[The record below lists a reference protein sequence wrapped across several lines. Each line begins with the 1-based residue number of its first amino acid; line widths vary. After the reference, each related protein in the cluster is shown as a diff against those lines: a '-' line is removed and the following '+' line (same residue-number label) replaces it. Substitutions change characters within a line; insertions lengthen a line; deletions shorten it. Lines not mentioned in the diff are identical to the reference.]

1 MVIKTA
7 SPGVYIQ
14 ELDLTRGAVDPI
26 STNIGFLAGPFQRG
40 PVDQIVRIQNEVEL
54 RQVFGKPTDDNYEY
68 WWTINNFI
76 EYSGQCYVVRCDD
89 AVGDAIDDGTVDGIA
104 QHDQKM
110 RNSTDAFVFDT
121 ASRTF
126 KTIDQ
131 KYASSSIYLKNE
143 DEYETEYNNFI
154 PRAGKF
160 VSRNPG
166 KWCNGVGVAVIDK
179 GADYQMRLRSTRT
192 PLSIDTMLIINGGD
206 SDDSFFNVLYGGD
219 SDNATT
225 DPINL
230 ELPDA
235 EKAFD
240 MNIVSGSR
248 LVQYAKVSTT
258 SELKYS
264 EVRDLTVYDA
274 GQNIECPADDRFECG
289 PNPNNPTETIISE
302 VPTTGGTGSNLFL
315 DLFVLG
321 GEVVRARVALRGA
334 GAPQGYT
341 ENDVVTTVIG
351 VDGVTAKE
359 AKIRI
364 GSIRPVIGTVVRI
377 GDDKDGII
385 GTIMREENNVIT
397 LANAVHSDGTFGMAY
412 KGQNISDPYLEGI
425 VLAQVKEYSVLGYYM
440 FYDGEGERTVNVI
453 WEPQE
458 YTRDQGME
466 WLWPNKPFDGE
477 TVYAGKVA
485 KTVNGVPIQEE
496 GSTPSNPVY
505 TKLEGP
511 ATLTPSTGDTIVWN
525 SLKERWVQKY
535 IPKLNDIVY
544 DSYVN
549 PNDDSVVVYPYTV
562 LDAYDWY
569 SQQVAFEGIP
579 WIQFA
584 PRPGTSA
591 HAQEMG
597 CEDDE
602 VNVIVY
608 DALGDYDTYGGEA
621 PQRGRVIEQYL
632 QASKLKGALTVEGSN
647 NFYKDLINRDSQIIF
662 SNLPLNIIDNNTE
675 TDPDLN
681 INTLNDGRV
690 YPDTPISYGLR
701 CAFLEPRYGTPNSED
716 PNSMS
721 TLIST
726 SGVGSVDLLTAG
738 EGFAQTATLV
748 RLDTYKVNPDGKG
761 LGLKVDITTDVN
773 GSVIDVKPSE
783 GFNGTNYQYGD
794 VVAISPTGINS
805 SGNSAT
811 FKVETLTSRVKAPYL
826 MLGGVDQLS
835 ASLGEVQ
842 AAYSKIVTEN
852 VADLDYILQGPAYDN
867 TFANEMDLS
876 TVTDDVRRNDPIYRE
891 TVYQRRISQAVA
903 KANYLISIA
912 DENKGCIACISPPR
926 NASLDPI
933 DSNEITQNVLEWAGR
948 ISSSSYGVMDSGY
961 KYMYDRFRDKFMYT
975 PLNSDIA
982 GCMTRTSLVSQP
994 FFSPGGMVRGQ
1005 IKNVVK
1011 LGFDPSKS
1019 NRDLL
1024 YSARVNPVC
1033 TFPGEGVIMYGDKT
1047 ALGYSSA
1054 FTRINVRK
1062 LFIYCEKAIG
1072 RFAREVLFEFNDVP
1086 TRLNFVNTVSP
1097 FLTDVVSKRGATD
1110 YLVVCDSSNNPP
1122 DVIDRN
1128 EFVADIYIKPNRS
1141 INFVQ
1146 LTFVA
1151 TKTGV
1156 SFQEAVATNRRNAS

>member
-40 PVDQIVRIQNEVEL
+40 PVDQIIRIQNEVEL

-89 AVGDAIDDGTVDGIA
+89 AIGDAIDDGTVDGLGS
-104 QHDQKM
+104 HDQTMK
-110 RNSTDAFVFDT
+110 NSTDAFVFDS
-121 ASRTF
+121 AARTF

-131 KYASSSIYLKNE
+131 KYAESRIYLKNE
-143 DEYETEYNNFI
+143 DEYETEYNSLL
-154 PRAGKF
+154 PLGGKF

-166 KWCNGVGVAVIDK
+166 RWCNGVGVAVIDK

-219 SDNATT
+219 ADEATT
-225 DPINL
+225 DPISL
-230 ELPDA
+230 EFPDP
-235 EKAFD
+235 EKNFD

-248 LVQYAKVSTT
+248 LVQYAKVTTT

-264 EVRDLTVYDA
+264 EVRDLEVYDA
-274 GQNIECPADDRFECG
+274 GMNIECPADGSFECG
-289 PNPNNPTETIISE
+289 PNPNNPGELIIAE
-302 VPTTGGTGSNLFL
+302 VPTTGGMGQNLVL
-315 DLFVLG
+315 DLFVVG
-321 GEVVRARVALRGA
+321 GEVVRARVSLRGS
-334 GAPQGYT
+334 GAPMNYE
-341 ENDVVTTVIG
+341 ENDVVTTALG

-364 GSIRPVIGTVVRI
+364 GSIRPIIGTVVRI

-412 KGQNISDPYLEGI
+412 KGEFISDPYLEGV
-425 VLAQVKEYSVLGYYM
+425 VLATVDQYAVLGYYM
-440 FYDGEGERTVNVI
+440 FYGGEGERTIDVI
-453 WEPQE
+453 WEPIE
-458 YTRDQGME
+458 YTRDQGMS
-466 WLWPNKPFDGE
+466 WLWPNRPYDGE

-505 TKLEGP
+505 ATLEGP
-511 ATLTPSTGDTIVWN
+511 AVVTPATGDTIVWN

-535 IPKLNDIVY
+535 VPKLNDIIY

-549 PNDDSVVVYPYTV
+549 PNDESVVIYPYTV

-602 VNVIVY
+602 VNVVVY
-608 DALGDYDTYGGEA
+608 DALGDYETVGGEA

-647 NFYKDLINRDSQIIF
+647 NFYKDLINRDSDIIF
-662 SNLPLNIIDNNTE
+662 SNLPLNIIDNNSE
-675 TDPDLN
+675 SDADLN

-690 YPDTPISYGLR
+690 YPDTPISFGLR
-701 CAFLEPRYGTPNSED
+701 CAFLEPRYGTPNYDD
-716 PNSMS
+716 PNAMS

-726 SGVGSVDLLTAG
+726 SGAGSLSIKTVGD
-738 EGFAQTATLV
+738 GFGQTATLV
-748 RLDTYKVNPDGKG
+748 RLNTYNVTGQG
-761 LGLKVDITTDVN
+761 VGLKVDITTDVN
-773 GSVIDVKPSE
+773 GSVIDVRPSE
-783 GFNGTNYQYGD
+783 GYNGTNYQYGD
-794 VVAISPTGINS
+794 VVSVSPTGVNN
-805 SGNSAT
+805 SGNAA
-811 FKVETLTSRVKAPYL
+811 TLTVDNLTTRVKSPYL
-826 MLGGVDQLS
+826 LLGGIDQLS
-835 ASLGEVQ
+835 ASLGEIQ

-867 TFANEMDLS
+867 TFANEVDLKNVS
-876 TVTDDVRRNDPIYRE
+876 DTDRLNDPIYKE
-891 TVYQRRISQAVA
+891 TVYQRRLSQAVA
-903 KANYLISIA
+903 KSNYLISIA

-933 DSNEITQNVLEWAGR
+933 DSNEITQNVVEWSNR
-948 ISSSSYGVMDSGY
+948 ISSSSYAVMDSGY

-1011 LGFDPSKS
+1011 LGFDPSKA

-1024 YSARVNPVC
+1024 YSSRVNPVC
-1033 TFPGEGVIMYGDKT
+1033 TFPGEGVVMYGDKT

-1072 RFAREVLFEFNDVP
+1072 KFAREVLFEFNDVP

-1110 YLVVCDSSNNPP
+1110 FLVVCDSSNNPP

>member
-26 STNIGFLAGPFQRG
+26 STNIGYLAGPFERG
-40 PVDQIVRIQNEVEL
+40 PVDQIIRIQNEVEL
-54 RQVFGKPTDDNYEY
+54 RQVFGRPTDDNYEY

-89 AVGDAIDDGTVDGIA
+89 AVGDRIDDGTVDGVG

-121 ASRTF
+121 EARTF

-131 KYASSSIYLKNE
+131 KFASSSIYLKNE
-143 DEYETEYNNFI
+143 DEFETEYNSLL
-154 PRAGKF
+154 PLGGKF

-192 PLSIDTMLIINGGD
+192 PLSIDSMLIINGGD
-206 SDDSFFNVLYGGD
+206 SLSNNFNVLYGGD
-219 SDNATT
+219 ADEATT
-225 DPINL
+225 DLLDL
-230 ELPDA
+230 ELPDPN
-235 EKAFD
+235 KGFD
-240 MNIVSGSR
+240 MNIVAGSR

-264 EVRDLTVYDA
+264 EVRDLSVYDQ
-274 GQNIECPADDRFECG
+274 GQDINCNTAVGFECG
-289 PNPNNPTETIISE
+289 PNPNNPAETVIAE
-302 VPTTGGTGSNLFL
+302 VPTTGGTGSGLLL
-315 DLFVLG
+315 DLFVIG
-321 GEVVRARVALRGA
+321 GEVVRTRVSLRA
-334 GAPQGYT
+334 SGAPQGYT
-341 ENDVVTTVIG
+341 EGDVVTTQIG
-351 VDGVTAKE
+351 LNGVTAKE

-364 GSIRPVIGTVVRI
+364 GEIRPIIGTVVRI
-377 GDDKDGII
+377 GNDKDGII

-397 LANAVHSDGTFGMAY
+397 LANAVHSDGSFGMAY
-412 KGQNISDPYLEGI
+412 KGQSISDPYLEGA
-425 VLAQVKEYSVLGYYM
+425 VLAEVDEYAVLGYYM
-440 FYDGEGERTVNVI
+440 FYDGEGERTINVI

-466 WLWPNKPFDGE
+466 WLWPNRPFDGE

-485 KTVNGVPIQEE
+485 KTANGVPIQEE
-496 GSTPSNPVY
+496 GSTPTNPIY

-511 ATLTPSTGDTIVWN
+511 ATLTPSTGDVIVWN
-525 SLKERWVQKY
+525 SLKERWVQQY
-535 IPKLNDIVY
+535 VPKMNDIVY

-549 PNDDSVVVYPYTV
+549 ANDESVVVYPYTV

-569 SQQVAFEGIP
+569 AQQIAFEGIP

-608 DALGDYDTYGGEA
+608 DALGDYHTYGGEA

-662 SNLPLNIIDNNTE
+662 SNLPLNIIDNNSE
-675 TDPDLN
+675 IDPSLS

-690 YPDTPISYGLR
+690 NPDTAISYGLR
-701 CAFLEPRYGTPNSED
+701 CAFLEPRYGSPNYDD

-726 SGVGSVDLLTAG
+726 SGVGEVELSTG
-738 EGFAQTATLV
+738 GSGFTQTATLL
-748 RLDTYKVNPDGKG
+748 RQDTYNVNPEASGI
-761 LGLKVDITTDVN
+761 GLKVDITTDIN
-773 GSVIDVKPSE
+773 GSIIEITPTK
-783 GFNGTNYQYGD
+783 GFNGTNYQYED
-794 VVAISPTGINS
+794 VIAVSPTGVNN
-805 SGNSAT
+805 SGNAAT
-811 FKVETLTSRVKAPYL
+811 FKVKTLTSRVKAPYL
-826 MLGGVDQLS
+826 LLGGKDQLS
-835 ASLGEVQ
+835 ASLGEIQ
-842 AAYSKIVTEN
+842 AGYSKILTEN

-867 TFANEMDLS
+867 TFANQVDL
-876 TVTDDVRRNDPIYRE
+876 TNLTDDVRRNDPIYNE
-891 TVYQRRISQAVA
+891 TVYQRRVSQAVA

-912 DENKGCIACISPPR
+912 DEAKSCMACVSPPR

-933 DSNEITQNVLEWAGR
+933 DSNEITQRVIEWAGR
-948 ISSSSYGVMDSGY
+948 ISSSSYAVMDSGY

-975 PLNSDIA
+975 PLNADIA
-982 GCMTRTSLVSQP
+982 GVMTRTSLVSQP
-994 FFSPGGMVRGQ
+994 FYSPGGMVRGQ

-1011 LGFDPSKS
+1011 LGFDPSKN

-1024 YSARVNPVC
+1024 YSSRVNPVC
-1033 TFPGEGVIMYGDKT
+1033 TFPGEGVVMYGDKT

-1062 LFIYCEKAIG
+1062 LFIYCEKAIA

>member
-1 MVIKTA
+1 M
-7 SPGVYIQ
+7 
-14 ELDLTRGAVDPI
+14 
-26 STNIGFLAGPFQRG
+26 
-40 PVDQIVRIQNEVEL
+40 
-54 RQVFGKPTDDNYEY
+54 
-68 WWTINNFI
+68 
-76 EYSGQCYVVRCDD
+76 
-89 AVGDAIDDGTVDGIA
+89 
-104 QHDQKM
+104 
-110 RNSTDAFVFDT
+110 
-121 ASRTF
+121 
-126 KTIDQ
+126 
-131 KYASSSIYLKNE
+131 
-143 DEYETEYNNFI
+143 
-154 PRAGKF
+154 
-160 VSRNPG
+160 
-166 KWCNGVGVAVIDK
+166 
-179 GADYQMRLRSTRT
+179 
-192 PLSIDTMLIINGGD
+192 
-206 SDDSFFNVLYGGD
+206 
-219 SDNATT
+219 
-225 DPINL
+225 
-230 ELPDA
+230 
-235 EKAFD
+235 
-240 MNIVSGSR
+240 
-248 LVQYAKVSTT
+248 
-258 SELKYS
+258 
-264 EVRDLTVYDA
+264 
-274 GQNIECPADDRFECG
+274 
-289 PNPNNPTETIISE
+289 
-302 VPTTGGTGSNLFL
+302 
-315 DLFVLG
+315 
-321 GEVVRARVALRGA
+321 
-334 GAPQGYT
+334 
-341 ENDVVTTVIG
+341 
-351 VDGVTAKE
+351 
-359 AKIRI
+359 
-364 GSIRPVIGTVVRI
+364 
-377 GDDKDGII
+377 
-385 GTIMREENNVIT
+385 
-397 LANAVHSDGTFGMAY
+397 
-412 KGQNISDPYLEGI
+412 
-425 VLAQVKEYSVLGYYM
+425 
-440 FYDGEGERTVNVI
+440 
-453 WEPQE
+453 
-458 YTRDQGME
+458 
-466 WLWPNKPFDGE
+466 
-477 TVYAGKVA
+477 
-485 KTVNGVPIQEE
+485 
-496 GSTPSNPVY
+496 
-505 TKLEGP
+505 
-511 ATLTPSTGDTIVWN
+511 
-525 SLKERWVQKY
+525 
-535 IPKLNDIVY
+535 
-544 DSYVN
+544 
-549 PNDDSVVVYPYTV
+549 VVYPYTV

-701 CAFLEPRYGTPNSED
+701 CAFLEPRYGSPNYED
-716 PNSMS
+716 PNTMS

-726 SGVGSVDLLTAG
+726 SGVGSVDILTAG
-738 EGFAQTATLV
+738 SGFTQTATLL
-748 RLDTYKVNPDGKG
+748 RLDTYNVNPDGLG
-761 LGLKVDITTDVN
+761 VGLKVDITTDVN
-773 GSVIDVKPSE
+773 GSVIDIKPSE

-794 VVAISPTGINS
+794 VLAISPTGIGG

-811 FKVETLTSRVKAPYL
+811 FKVETLTSRVKSPYL

-842 AAYSKIVTEN
+842 AGYSKIITEN

-867 TFANEMDLS
+867 TFANEVDLS
-876 TVTDDVRRNDPIYRE
+876 SVTDDIRQNDPIYKE
-891 TVYQRRISQAVA
+891 TVYQRRVSQAVA

-933 DSNEITQNVLEWAGR
+933 DSNEITQKVLEWAGR

-1011 LGFDPSKS
+1011 LGFDPSKA

-1024 YSARVNPVC
+1024 YSSRVNPVC
-1033 TFPGEGVIMYGDKT
+1033 TFPGEGVVMYGDKT